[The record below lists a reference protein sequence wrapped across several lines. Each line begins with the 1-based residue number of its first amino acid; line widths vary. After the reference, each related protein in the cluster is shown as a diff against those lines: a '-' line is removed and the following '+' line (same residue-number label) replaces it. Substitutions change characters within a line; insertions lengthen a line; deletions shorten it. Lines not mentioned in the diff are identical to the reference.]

1 MSTMTNGSMAVCP
14 SNQAFGSLPWG
25 TESHSQSISQASSC
39 LPTQVVPWKNPLH
52 FTSFYLNTCQGDS
65 GELWRTAGW
74 EASAV
79 VMLCYD
85 SNSCTPSQKHWNQTL
100 QSAGWPAC
108 KQSSRESSS
117 SSCASGNVAL
127 GNLPGILD
135 LGILHLIF
143 QHLDGP
149 GQNRRVWR
157 QFIPLMVLSVLTHRH
172 T

>member
-1 MSTMTNGSMAVCP
+1 MGQWLFPIRP
-14 SNQAFGSLPWG
+14 SAHCLEARRA
-25 TESHSQSISQASSC
+25 TRKAS
-39 LPTQVVPWKNPLH
+39 PKQVPA
-52 FTSFYLNTCQGDS
+52 CQGDS

-85 SNSCTPSQKHWNQTL
+85 SNSCTPSQKHWNHWNQTL

-143 QHLDGP
+143 QHPDDP
-149 GQNRRVWR
+149 GQNRRV
-157 QFIPLMVLSVLTHRH
+157 
-172 T
+172 